1 MSTFQVRQEAQK
13 VKGVVG
19 STIMI
24 RLWTL
29 YGLYV
34 VVALSI
40 EHVPVVGHDIM
51 FSGLL
56 CSHLLY

>member
-1 MSTFQVRQEAQK
+1 M

-19 STIMI
+19 STNHG
-24 RLWTL
+24 RTLDSL

-34 VVALSI
+34 IVALSI
-40 EHVPVVGHDIM
+40 EHVPVAGHDIM

-56 CSHLLY
+56 CS

>member
-1 MSTFQVRQEAQK
+1 MD
-13 VKGVVG
+13 KGVVG
-19 STIMI
+19 SII
-24 RLWTL
+24 IVGLWTL

-40 EHVPVVGHDIM
+40 VHVPVAGHDIM

>member
-1 MSTFQVRQEAQK
+1 M

-24 RLWTL
+24 RIWTL

-40 EHVPVVGHDIM
+40 EHVPFAGHDIM

>member
-1 MSTFQVRQEAQK
+1 M

-19 STIMI
+19 STIMVG
-24 RLWTL
+24 LWTL

-34 VVALSI
+34 VVVLSI
-40 EHVPVVGHDIM
+40 KHVPVACHDIV